1 MAGISSLG
9 SGSGMDLNGL
19 IDKLMTA
26 EKAPLKDLLLKEA
39 SYQAKISA
47 YGSVKSALSAFQTS
61 LKSLSNV
68 QTFRSTTATLADTSI
83 ATVSS
88 NSLAQAGSY
97 SLEVSQ
103 LAQNQKLTSSAF
115 SSINTGLGTGTLT
128 LQLGT
133 VDKHGT
139 DATGDDTF
147 TANPKKTT
155 LSIAITDKNNSLT
168 GIRDEINKAN
178 IGVSASILNDGT
190 GNRLVLTSKESG
202 EENSIKLTIND
213 ADGNSTDTAG
223 LSALA
228 YDPGGVRNLIETQS
242 AKDAKFKI
250 DGISITK
257 PTNSVS
263 DAIQGVT
270 LNLTKISSPT
280 STGATT
286 LAPTTITI
294 GTDLSGLKDSI
305 KGFVKAY
312 NELNK
317 TLKEVSS
324 YTPGSAVAAGKAA
337 PLNGDMAIRTI
348 QNQMRS
354 VVNQIQGDGSFFKSL
369 SDIGVSF
376 SGYETNLKGE
386 IVGGASPKGDL
397 SLNEA
402 KLQAAI
408 TSHPRDVANLFT
420 VNGVASSNQVTFLSG
435 SLATQSGSY
444 AIEVTKPATQATYSG
459 SALSF
464 FKVDSSNNTKSVT
477 LGGVTAALSFDNN
490 DYTTDSLAAQIKSK
504 IEADSTLFTAG
515 SDTVSVVFNSLNK
528 NFDISR
534 QRVVAGSPSTLQ
546 KDSMALNITTA
557 PKPITIDDNNK
568 TLMVSVDGTLSQS
581 ITLSKGS
588 YATMADLA
596 AEMQSKINGDETLV
610 RSGKKVGVAFNE
622 ATSKF
627 DLSSSVYGS
636 TSKFKI
642 VGVGDSATSTSLATL
657 GLTVGGYMDP
667 PAAGSPPV
675 PPPVG
680 YSYTEGADVEGL
692 IGGEKAKGA
701 GQALTGTGQSEG
713 LSLIVTAST
722 AGDYGAV
729 AFNRGVAFA
738 LDKLLD
744 GMVKDRT
751 GLVAK
756 QTSGVTN
763 SITELGEKRV
773 RMNRQYD
780 ATEALYRKQFTA
792 MDIAIATLKNTSSNL
807 TAQLAGLSR

>member
-1 MAGISSLG
+1 MASIASLG

-26 EKAPLKDLLLKEA
+26 EKAPLQTLLLKEA

-47 YGSVKSALSAFQTS
+47 YGSVKSALAAFQTS
-61 LKSLSNV
+61 LKGLSSV
-68 QTFRSTTATLADTSI
+68 QTFRSTTATLADSSI
-83 ATVSS
+83 ATVNS
-88 NSLAQAGSY
+88 NSLAQPGSY

-103 LAQNQKLTSSAF
+103 LAQNQKLTSNAF

-128 LQLGT
+128 LQFGT
-133 VDKHGT
+133 VDSHGT

-147 TANPKKTT
+147 TANAKKAAF
-155 LSIAITDKNNSLT
+155 SIDITDKNNSLA
-168 GIRDEINKAN
+168 GVRDAINLAN
-178 IGVSASILNDGT
+178 KGVSASILNDGT
-190 GNRLVLTSKESG
+190 GSRLVLTSKDSG
-202 EENSIKLTIND
+202 AENSIKLTVTD
-213 ADGNSTDTAG
+213 SDGNSTDTAG

-228 YDPGGVRNLIETQS
+228 YDPAGARNLIETQA

-250 DGISITK
+250 DGINVSK

-263 DAIQGVT
+263 DAIQGLT
-270 LNLTKISSPT
+270 INLTKVSSPT

-294 GTDLSGLKDSI
+294 GADLSGLKDSI
-305 KGFVKAY
+305 KGFIKAY

-317 TLKEVSS
+317 TLKDVSS
-324 YTPGSAVAAGKAA
+324 YTPGNATTSAKAA
-337 PLNGDMAIRTI
+337 PLNGDSAIRAI

-354 VVNQIQGDGSFFKSL
+354 VVNEMQGEGSYFKSL

-376 SGYETNLKGE
+376 TGYQTDAKGT
-386 IVGGASPKGDL
+386 IVGGATPKGDL

-408 TSHPRDVANLFT
+408 SSHPGDVANLFT
-420 VNGVASSNQVTFLSG
+420 VNGVASSNQITFLSG
-435 SLATQSGSY
+435 SLATQSGKY
-444 AIEVTKPATQATYSG
+444 AIEVTTPATQAKYSG

-464 FKVDSSNNTKSVT
+464 FKVDSSNNTKNVT
-477 LGGVTAALSFDNN
+477 LGGVSASLALDNN
-490 DYTTDSLAAQIKSK
+490 DYTTESLAAQIKSK
-504 IEADSTLFTAG
+504 IEADSTLFTSG
-515 SDTVSVVFNSLNK
+515 SDTVKVEYNKLNK

-534 QRVVAGSPSTLQ
+534 ERVIAGAPPTTQ
-546 KDSMALNITTA
+546 KDSMALAISSA

-568 TLMVSVDGTLSQS
+568 TLMVSVDGVISQPV
-581 ITLSKGS
+581 TLSKGS

-596 AEMQSKINGDETLV
+596 AEMQSKINSDESLV
-610 RSGKKVGVAFNE
+610 RGGKTVGVAFNE
-622 ATSKF
+622 STSKF
-627 DLSSSVYGS
+627 DLSSGLYGS
-636 TSKFKI
+636 ASKIKI
-642 VGVGDSATSTSLATL
+642 TGVGDAATSTTAATL
-657 GLTVGGYMDP
+657 GIVVGGYSDTP
-667 PAAGSPPV
+667 SGPT
-675 PPPVG
+675 VG
-680 YSYTEGADVEGL
+680 YTYTAGADVEGL
-692 IGGEKAKGA
+692 IGGEKAKGT
-701 GQALTGTGQSEG
+701 GQSLTGTGASEG

-722 AGDYGAV
+722 AGDYGSV
-729 AFNRGVAFA
+729 SFNRGVAFA

-756 QTSGVTN
+756 QTDGVN
-763 SITELGEKRV
+763 ASIAQLGEKRV

-792 MDIAIATLKNTSSNL
+792 MDIAIATMRNTSSNL
-807 TAQLAGLSR
+807 TAQLANLPK